1 LPHLN
6 GVDLAVRTFG
16 EGGCVSA
23 KQTGIRLSLFLVGCL
38 ALAGCGGSG
47 TSSNGPVT
55 TTRANRQSP
64 AANPE
69 TEAPSEA
76 QSAATGDIPD
86 NQVFL
91 TFTDHPAGYSI
102 RYPEGWARRGSG
114 PDVTF
119 QEKAN
124 VIHVV
129 VVKGP
134 RPTSASATAALKRLK
149 HSDPT
154 IKVGA
159 PEQLTIAGAPVVKV
173 TYTRLSAADPVT
185 GKRLSLTIDRYLYAR
200 DGKVGTL
207 DLGTPVGVDNV
218 DAYRMISRSFR
229 WR

>member
-1 LPHLN
+1 
-6 GVDLAVRTFG
+6 
-16 EGGCVSA
+16 VSA
-23 KQTGIRLSLFLVGCL
+23 KQTGIRLSLLLVGSL
-38 ALAGCGGSG
+38 TLAGCGGNG
-47 TSSNGPVT
+47 ASSSVPVT
-55 TTRANRQSP
+55 TTQANRQPP
-64 AANPE
+64 ATSPE

-114 PDVTF
+114 TDVTF

-129 VVKGP
+129 VMEGTQ
-134 RPTSASATAALKRLK
+134 PTSASATAALERLK

-154 IKVGA
+154 IKVGT

-185 GKRLSLTIDRYLYAR
+185 DKRLPLTIDRYLYAR
-200 DGKVGTL
+200 GGKVATL

-218 DAYRMISRSFR
+218 DAYRMISQSFR